1 MISTI
6 ISVGSNIEPHKNCE
20 AAKIILL
27 KETIFK
33 GNAKYIITKPWGYED
48 QADFL
53 NGAFWLE
60 TNYNFEKFNSYLK
73 TVEKRLDRIKNGNKA
88 GPRTIDLDIVIWDN
102 EIIVDDFYDK
112 DFVQIPVIDII
123 ENYSLSIKGYPNR
136 SSNGK
141 NKYIRN

>member
-20 AAKIILL
+20 AAKEILL
-27 KETIFK
+27 KETAFK
-33 GNAKYIITKPWGYED
+33 GKANYIVTKPWGYED

-60 TNYNFEKFNSYLK
+60 TESDLETFNSYLK
-73 TVEKRLDRIKNGNKA
+73 TVEKRLDRIKHGNKD

-112 DFVQIPVIDII
+112 DFVRIPVSELIKT
-123 ENYSLSIKGYPNR
+123 YSLIIKGY
-136 SSNGK
+136 SDEGG
-141 NKYIRN
+141 

>member
-20 AAKIILL
+20 AAKEILL
-27 KETIFK
+27 SETTFK
-33 GNAKYIITKPWGYED
+33 GKANYIVTKPWGYKD

-60 TNYNFEKFNSYLK
+60 TESNFKVFNSYLK
-73 TVEKRLDRIKNGNKA
+73 SVEKRLDRIKHGNKN

-112 DFVQIPVIDII
+112 DFIRIPVTELI
-123 ENYSLSIKGYPNR
+123 ETYSLTIKGYPAEDC
-136 SSNGK
+136 
-141 NKYIRN
+141 